1 MSRLTITQKDKKYIK
16 EFMKKIGNKKFM
28 PSLYLQRLLNKFRG
42 GIKENKYVLHLEK
55 KNYVLACLPKNR
67 GEKIILDKEFKFKS
81 LEEAEIFV
89 FKKRFNEY
97 LRLYR

>member
-55 KNYVLACLPKNR
+55 KNYILACLPKNR

>member
-16 EFMKKIGNKKFM
+16 EFTKKIGNKKFM

-67 GEKIILDKEFKFKS
+67 GEKIILDK
-81 LEEAEIFV
+81 
-89 FKKRFNEY
+89 
-97 LRLYR
+97 

>member
-16 EFMKKIGNKKFM
+16 EFTKKIGNKKFM

-55 KNYVLACLPKNR
+55 KNYILACLPKNR
-67 GEKIILDKEFKFKS
+67 GEKIILDKDFKFKS

>member
-1 MSRLTITQKDKKYIK
+1 MSRLTITQNDKKYIK
-16 EFMKKIGNKKFM
+16 EFTKKIGNKKFM

>member
-55 KNYVLACLPKNR
+55 KNYILACLPKNR
-67 GEKIILDKEFKFKS
+67 GEKIILDREFKFKS
-81 LEEAEIFV
+81 LEEAEIFI

>member
-16 EFMKKIGNKKFM
+16 EFTKKIGNKKFM

-81 LEEAEIFV
+81 LEEAEIFI

>member
-16 EFMKKIGNKKFM
+16 EFTKKIGNKKFM

-55 KNYVLACLPKNR
+55 KNYILACLPKNR
-67 GEKIILDKEFKFKS
+67 GEKIILDREFKFKS
-81 LEEAEIFV
+81 LEEAEIFI

>member
-1 MSRLTITQKDKKYIK
+1 MSRLTITKKDKKYIN
-16 EFMKKIGNKKFM
+16 EFTKKIGNKKFM

-67 GEKIILDKEFKFKS
+67 GEKIILDREFKFKS

>member
-67 GEKIILDKEFKFKS
+67 GEKITLDKEFKFKS

>member
-16 EFMKKIGNKKFM
+16 EFTKKIGNKKFM

-42 GIKENKYVLHLEK
+42 GIKENKYVLHLDK
-55 KNYVLACLPKNR
+55 KNYILACLPKNR
-67 GEKIILDKEFKFKS
+67 GEKIILDREFKFKS
-81 LEEAEIFV
+81 LKEAEIFV

>member
-16 EFMKKIGNKKFM
+16 EFTKKIGNKKFM

-55 KNYVLACLPKNR
+55 KNYILACLPKNR
-67 GEKIILDKEFKFKS
+67 GEKIILDKDFKFKS
-81 LEEAEIFV
+81 LEEAEIFI

>member
-16 EFMKKIGNKKFM
+16 EFTKKIGNKKFM

-55 KNYVLACLPKNR
+55 KNYILACLPKNR

>member
-16 EFMKKIGNKKFM
+16 EFTKKIGNKKFM

-55 KNYVLACLPKNR
+55 KKLCFSLP
-67 GEKIILDKEFKFKS
+67 
-81 LEEAEIFV
+81 A
-89 FKKRFNEY
+89 
-97 LRLYR
+97 

>member
-1 MSRLTITQKDKKYIK
+1 MSRLTISQKDKKYIK
-16 EFMKKIGNKKFM
+16 EFTKKIGNKKFM
-28 PSLYLQRLLNKFRG
+28 PSLHLQRLLNKFRV
-42 GIKENKYVLHLEK
+42 GIKENKYVLHLDK
-55 KNYVLACLPKNR
+55 KNYILACLPKNR

>member
-1 MSRLTITQKDKKYIK
+1 
-16 EFMKKIGNKKFM
+16 M

>member
-55 KNYVLACLPKNR
+55 KNYLM
-67 GEKIILDKEFKFKS
+67 IIFL
-81 LEEAEIFV
+81 V
-89 FKKRFNEY
+89 FPLVQQN
-97 LRLYR
+97 

>member
-16 EFMKKIGNKKFM
+16 EFTKKIGNKKFM

-55 KNYVLACLPKNR
+55 KNYFLACLPKNR

>member
-55 KNYVLACLPKNR
+55 KNYILACLPKNR
-67 GEKIILDKEFKFKS
+67 GEKIILDKDFKFKS
-81 LEEAEIFV
+81 LEEAEIFI

>member
-16 EFMKKIGNKKFM
+16 EFTKKIGNKKFM

>member
-16 EFMKKIGNKKFM
+16 EFTKKIGNKKFM

-55 KNYVLACLPKNR
+55 KNYILACLPKNR
-67 GEKIILDKEFKFKS
+67 GEKIILDREFKFKS

>member
-16 EFMKKIGNKKFM
+16 EFTKKIGNKKFM

-67 GEKIILDKEFKFKS
+67 GEKIILDREFKFKS
-81 LEEAEIFV
+81 LEEAEIFI